1 MQGNRTRIAI
11 CTMLL
16 CLALI
21 LLSACAKKTPTPE
34 QVIPTAPPQSTQ
46 APVKRERTV
55 VRFATSDIE
64 APQYEG
70 LIEAFEEE
78 NPDLRVEIV
87 SINEVLELGALAN
100 PPVPEDATRRLAEA
114 ADVFA
119 AGGREP
125 VQQGLLKD
133 LTPLME
139 ADRAFDA
146 DDYMPGSIESLQWDG
161 GTWGLPRHANPR
173 VLFYDKD
180 AFDAAGLDYPQPGWR
195 WDEMASLASTLTQRQ
210 GDEASMWGF
219 VCSSELAYR
228 MIESQSGGLVDLS
241 VEPPMP
247 QLDSD
252 AAADALEWF
261 VNLYD
266 QAQAMPFQSRE
277 QRGDAPMSQADLL
290 IDKGQAAMWLDY
302 AILYPFRN
310 LQGNVGV
317 VPLPEGDANV
327 NTTPIW
333 VSPIA
338 ISAGSAQPE
347 AAWRWAKYLSSHGLE
362 PLGQV
367 LPPLPVHRDMLD
379 AYWADLDDDVVE
391 ALQYVWEHGYIA
403 AGPFAWQEMT
413 TAIEAAIEG
422 QPAAEALEIAQ
433 TAARQERQA
442 AISGETEV
450 TPVPTFVVEASESES
465 EAAIEITFVPG
476 LGSFN
481 MEPYRRLADA
491 FGEAHPEI
499 RVKIQSLNLSGGSVP
514 DIAAMAKTAD
524 CFQWYPSLQTPAN
537 RDAILS
543 LDPFIETDP
552 ELSAEA
558 FYPQM
563 IQSYYLQERLWGL
576 PADAT
581 PFVIEYNRDLF
592 DAAGVDYPAANWTWD
607 DFVATSVALT
617 HGEGDSKQ
625 YGYVAEIY
633 ESSDLLL
640 MLERLGAHYLD
651 TDGDLPRLSL
661 DDPTVIEALEWYA
674 KLSTDHQVK
683 PTYITDVTA
692 LAGSGTAY
700 MEREGL
706 INSGRAAM
714 WTNAG
719 TMTALF
725 GPRQGLNLGVATV
738 PSRADGSARTS
749 LLTTSGYFISAET
762 PHRQACWKWITFL
775 TQQPEAVSGFPA
787 RISVSESDAYLQV
800 AGEERVAAYMAA
812 VLDGANPS
820 ALQTISEQDWMGAGL
835 FWLYQAYGKVVQGD
849 LTAEQALVAAQ
860 ELADSYMDCV
870 AAAGDHTRDTW
881 LPCLQE
887 TDPTLPAFLFAQ

>member
-1 MQGNRTRIAI
+1 MQGNRTRTNIH
-11 CTMLL
+11 TMLL

-21 LLSACAKKTPTPE
+21 LLSACAKETPTPE
-34 QVIPTAPPQSTQ
+34 QVVPTAQPQATQ
-46 APVKRERTV
+46 APAKRERTV

-70 LIEAFEEE
+70 LIAAFEEE
-78 NPDLRVEIV
+78 NTDLRIEIV

-100 PPVPEDATRRLAEA
+100 PSVPEDATRRLAQA

-146 DDYMPGSIESLQWDG
+146 DDYLPGSIESMQWDG

-173 VLFYDKD
+173 VLLYDKD
-180 AFDAAGLDYPQPGWR
+180 AFDAAGLDYPKPGWR
-195 WDEMASLASTLTQRQ
+195 WEELASLASTLTQRQ
-210 GDEASMWGF
+210 GDEVSMWGF

-228 MIESQSGGLVDLS
+228 IIESQSGGLVDLT
-241 VEPPMP
+241 VAPPMP

-252 AAADALEWF
+252 EATDALTWF
-261 VNLYD
+261 VNLYE
-266 QAQAMPFQSRE
+266 QAQAMPFESRE

-290 IDKGQAAMWLDY
+290 IDKGQAAIWLDY
-302 AILYPFRN
+302 AILYPYRN
-310 LQGNVGV
+310 LQGSVGM
-317 VPLPEGDANV
+317 VPLPEGDANAD
-327 NTTPIW
+327 TTPIW
-333 VSPIA
+333 VSPLA
-338 ISAGSAQPE
+338 ISAGSTASE
-347 AAWRWAKYLSSHGLE
+347 AAWRWCKYLSTHVLE

-367 LPPLPVHRDMLD
+367 LPPLPVHRDALE
-379 AYWADLDDDVVE
+379 AYWTDLDDEVVE
-391 ALQYVWEHGYIA
+391 ALQYVWDHGYIA

-413 TAIEAAIEG
+413 GAIEAAIEG
-422 QPAAEALEIAQ
+422 QPPAEALEIAQ

-442 AISGETEV
+442 TISGETEV

-465 EAAIEITFVPG
+465 EGAIEITFVPG

-481 MEPYRRLADA
+481 MEPYRRLADT
-491 FGEAHPEI
+491 FHDAHPDI
-499 RVKIQSLNLSGGSVP
+499 RVKVQSLNLSGGGVP
-514 DIAAMAKTAD
+514 DIATMAKTAD
-524 CFQWYPSLQTPAN
+524 CFQWYASLQTPAN

-552 ELSAEA
+552 DLGIEA

-563 IQSYYLQERLWGL
+563 LKSFYVQERLWGL

-592 DAAGVDYPAANWTWD
+592 DAAGIDYPAADWTWD
-607 DFVATSVALT
+607 DFLDTSLALT
-617 HGEGDSKQ
+617 HGEADDKQ
-625 YGYVAEIY
+625 YGYVAEIF

-640 MLERLGAHYLD
+640 MLERLGAQYLD
-651 TDGDLPRLSL
+651 TSGDLPRLSL
-661 DDPTVIEALEWYA
+661 DDPSVIEALEWYA
-674 KLSTDHQVK
+674 KLTTDHQVK
-683 PTYITDVTA
+683 PAYITDLTK
-692 LAGSGTAY
+692 LSGSGTAY

-706 INSGRAAM
+706 INSGRVAM

-738 PSRADGSARTS
+738 PRRPDGSARTS

-762 PHRQACWKWITFL
+762 AHRQACWQWITFL
-775 TQQPEAVSGFPA
+775 TQQPEAVTGFPA
-787 RISVSESDAYLQV
+787 RISLSESDGYRQV

-812 VLDGANPS
+812 VRDDANPS

-835 FWLYQAYGKVVQGD
+835 FWLYQAYGKVIQGD
-849 LTAEQALVAAQ
+849 LSAEQALIEAQ
-860 ELADSYMDCV
+860 GLADTYMDCV
-870 AAAGDHTRDTW
+870 ATAGDYSRDTW